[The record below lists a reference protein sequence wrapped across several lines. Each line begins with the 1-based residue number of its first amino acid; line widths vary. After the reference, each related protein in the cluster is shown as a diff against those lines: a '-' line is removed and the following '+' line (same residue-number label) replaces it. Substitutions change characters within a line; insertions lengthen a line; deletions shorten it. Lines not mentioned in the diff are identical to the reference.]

1 MEAPFITRTMT
12 PEENE
17 AGGMF
22 GQRRANDRV
31 TLVMMYT
38 LNERVSSN
46 IKRVEEYITDQKAQQ
61 REVKEK
67 LVEHEAMVIKTLNS
81 WHWFTLIITVLS
93 SATVSLGVYGYNEF
107 MVLREIVLKHTIQSV
122 QQDQRQKEIN
132 ELTEQQIRLLMGGSR
147 E

>member
-1 MEAPFITRTMT
+1 MEEPRTMT
-12 PEENE
+12 SEEDE
-17 AGGMF
+17 VGGMF

-61 REVKEK
+61 REVKDK

-107 MVLREIVLKHTIQSV
+107 ITLREVVSKHTIQSV
-122 QQDQRQKEIN
+122 QQDQRQVEIN
-132 ELTEQQIRLLMGGSR
+132 KLTEQQIRMLMGGSK

>member
-1 MEAPFITRTMT
+1 MEEPRTMT
-12 PEENE
+12 SEEDE
-17 AGGMF
+17 VGGMF

-81 WHWFTLIITVLS
+81 WHWFTLIVTVLS
-93 SATVSLGVYGYNEF
+93 SVTVSLGVYGYNEF
-107 MVLREIVLKHTIQSV
+107 ITLREVVSKHTIQSV
-122 QQDQRQKEIN
+122 QQDQRQVEIN
-132 ELTEQQIRLLMGGSR
+132 KLTEQQIRMLMGGSK

>member
-1 MEAPFITRTMT
+1 MEEPRTMT
-12 PEENE
+12 SEEDE
-17 AGGMF
+17 VGGMF

-61 REVKEK
+61 REVKDK

-81 WHWFTLIITVLS
+81 WHWFTLIVTVLS
-93 SATVSLGVYGYNEF
+93 SVTVSLGVYGYNEF
-107 MVLREIVLKHTIQSV
+107 ITLREVVSKHTIQSV
-122 QQDQRQKEIN
+122 QQDQRQVEIN
-132 ELTEQQIRLLMGGSR
+132 KLTEQQIRMLMGGSK

>member
-1 MEAPFITRTMT
+1 MEEPRTMT
-12 PEENE
+12 SEEDE
-17 AGGMF
+17 VGGMF

-61 REVKEK
+61 REVKDK

-107 MVLREIVLKHTIQSV
+107 VVLREIVLKHTIQSV